1 MEISEEQLKLNQSL
15 HQKNTSFGNRYS
27 APGARNLPFAL
38 RRMHEIGLC
47 FSVLD
52 YGTGK
57 GLLVQRLRDELPST
71 ISVSGYDPAVECWSK
86 KPNEKFDIVTSF
98 DVLEHVEIN
107 LIDNVIN
114 HLATLTRYI
123 CYVVIDLQ
131 PAIKQ
136 LDDGRNAHIC
146 LAPLDWWISRFGQR
160 FNSMVSFPIMH
171 SCGKAQKVVIACT
184 HDARFLPQI
193 YSFLNKI
200 NSYDLILE
208 GGYLSKSDHC

>member
-15 HQKNTSFGNRYS
+15 HQKNDSFGNRYS

-57 GLLVQRLRDELPST
+57 GALVERLRDELPPT
-71 ISVSGYDPAVECWSK
+71 ISVSGYDPAVVSWSD
-86 KPNEKFDIVTSF
+86 KPSDKFDIVTSF

-107 LIDNVIN
+107 LIDNVVN
-114 HLATLTRYI
+114 HLASLTRHI

-131 PAIKQ
+131 PAIKK
-136 LDDGRNAHIC
+136 LDDGRNAHIL
-146 LAPLDWWISRFGQR
+146 LAPIDWWVSRFSQR

-171 SCGKAQKVVIACT
+171 SCGKAQKLVIACS
-184 HDARFLPQI
+184 HDPRTLPQI

-200 NSYDLILE
+200 NSYDLVLD
-208 GGYLSKSDHC
+208 GGYLKQ